1 MFVNMKK
8 RLSKYEYTRIIGT
21 RAVQIAMNSPVFI
34 DIGDETDPIK
44 IAEREFKEKKLPFI
58 IERRFPDG
66 SISSIPVSEFQL

>member
-1 MFVNMKK
+1 MKN

-44 IAEREFKEKKLPFI
+44 IAEKEFREKKLPFI
-58 IERRFPDG
+58 IQKKFPDG
-66 SISSIPVSEFQL
+66 SSCSIPVSDFVI